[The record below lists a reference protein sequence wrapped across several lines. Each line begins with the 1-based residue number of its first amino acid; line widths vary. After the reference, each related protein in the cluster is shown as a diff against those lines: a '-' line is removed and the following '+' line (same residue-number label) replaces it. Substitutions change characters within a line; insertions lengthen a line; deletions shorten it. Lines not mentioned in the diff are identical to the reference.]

1 MYKNIIVPLD
11 GSELAECVLPHV
23 HTVAKGQTAARVTLI
38 RVVTKLHLYG
48 GVESRFSPEEKK
60 RLEDGSIRVA
70 SEYLEK
76 VAARLTEQGLKVD
89 TLVLFGEKTID
100 TLADYVDKNSVDII
114 VIATHGRSGVGR
126 WVMGSVAEKILRA
139 SPVPVLMVRPKE
151 CKIDIA

>member
-60 RLEDGSIRVA
+60 HLEDDSMNVAREYLNNVA
-70 SEYLEK
+70 SRLIEK
-76 VAARLTEQGLKVD
+76 GLKAE
-89 TLVLFGEKTID
+89 TLVLYGEKTVE
-100 TLADYVDKNSVDII
+100 TLADYVDVDLI

-126 WVMGSVAEKILRA
+126 WVLGSVADKILRA
-139 SPVPVLMVRPKE
+139 SPVPVLMVRPRGS
-151 CKIDIA
+151 